1 VSEVVRAAGGVV
13 VRDGA
18 RGPEVLVVHRS
29 RYDDWSFP
37 KGKADAGE
45 TDEDCA
51 VREVEEE
58 TGLYC
63 RLEEELETTSYVD
76 AQGRPKRV
84 RYWRMV
90 VESGELVFLHE
101 VDDARWV
108 TRARAEE
115 LLSYDRDLVLLSVLD
130 RASGT

>member
-1 VSEVVRAAGGVV
+1 VRDVVRAAGGIV
-13 VRDGA
+13 VRDAAPGA
-18 RGPEVLVVHRS
+18 EVLVVHRP

-37 KGKADAGE
+37 KGKADVGE

-58 TGLYC
+58 TGLHC

-84 RYWRMV
+84 RYWRMAV
-90 VESGELVFLHE
+90 VSGELAFLHE

-108 TRARAEE
+108 TRAQAEE
-115 LLSYDRDLVLLSVLD
+115 LLSYERDLVLLEALD
-130 RASGT
+130 GARRP